1 MLKKIT
7 CILLSVFILS
17 AFILQSNIYIVLA
30 SDNDFTLSVS
40 YDKARNGF
48 ALSSSESSN
57 AVNNK
62 GDIYTS
68 DHLLMF
74 MYTPADSYN
83 WTTYAK
89 NTVLTLHLSDSQLK
103 AILMSSNP
111 FENLFY
117 MIKSLSNTET
127 IRAIAKGLGIAFNG
141 KSSVG
146 TELLDTI
153 TGNYNY
159 LNGINYDIES
169 QTLTIDNSSVD
180 KLREEIKK
188 YYNNSIG
195 LKEKKSNG
203 TVSSIIDSSDF
214 RACFEYEEDYINAF
228 GYKNYK
234 YCLKTYYGFYYF
246 FNDLKDYIYV
256 SNDSNNDRFLSSY
269 DNWTKE
275 TWRFRTLK
283 SDGTT
288 GFLQPVKEDT
298 VIRYDFTLK
307 VNVSDMYFWYTPSN
321 GDWVLR
327 PDWNNDY
334 SKWVEFYSKDK
345 TSLKFWASYSA
356 LYNYLHGDQ
365 NAYLSSKIEETGQD
379 ISMSIKDMDANLGEK
394 MDTLIDTI
402 NSKKDGLSAD
412 ELQDAIDK
420 GLDDLNKNTE
430 DIKDNTE
437 EMNSKL
443 DSILEALNTQNAT
456 LLEILGVT
464 KKISD
469 TVDDIDDTANFNTII
484 SLCGTVFLAIQSA
497 ILYGQNTLKDDNN
510 NTAPQSLASNN
521 DDVILYAS
529 GGGTS
534 LDYRG
539 GIFGHFPFSVIYH
552 LYDWLKVLQTQPK
565 CPEFTYNYGFLIGR
579 KDDKECEI
587 TFDLSQYEDWRK
599 TISSFM
605 KLSFTLAVAVGTY
618 KKFKGGDLT

>member
-188 YYNNSIG
+188 YYYNSIG

-214 RACFEYEEDYINAF
+214 RSCFEYEEDYINAF

-246 FNDLKDYIYV
+246 FNDLSDYIYV

-321 GDWVLR
+321 SDWVLR
-327 PDWNNDY
+327 PDWNNGY

-345 TSLKFWASYSA
+345 TSLKFWSSYSA

-379 ISMSIKDMDANLGEK
+379 IGMSIKDMDANLGNK
-394 MDTLIDTI
+394 MDTLIDSI
-402 NSKKDGLSAD
+402 NSNKSNMSAD
-412 ELQDAIDK
+412 ELQNAIDK
-420 GLDDLNKNTE
+420 GLEDLNKNTE

-437 EMNSKL
+437 EMNNKL
-443 DSILEALNTQNAT
+443 DSILEALNTQNET

-565 CPEFTYNYGFLIGR
+565 CPEFSYNYGYLIGK
-579 KDDKECEI
+579 KDDEKCVI

-618 KKFKGGDLT
+618 KKFKGGDVT

>member
-188 YYNNSIG
+188 YYYNSIG

-214 RACFEYEEDYINAF
+214 RSCFEYEEDYINAF
-228 GYKNYK
+228 GYKDYK

-246 FNDLKDYIYV
+246 FNDLSDYIYV

-321 GDWVLR
+321 SDWVLR
-327 PDWNNDY
+327 PDWNNGY

-345 TSLKFWASYSA
+345 TSLKFWSSYSA

-365 NAYLSSKIEETGQD
+365 NAYLSSTIEKTGED
-379 ISMSIKDMDANLGEK
+379 ITFSIKDMNENLGNK
-394 MDTLIDTI
+394 MDALIDSI
-402 NSKKDGLSAD
+402 NSGKGNMSAD
-412 ELQDAIDK
+412 ELQNAIDK
-420 GLDDLNKNTE
+420 GLEDLNKNTE
-430 DIKDNTE
+430 DIKDNT
-437 EMNSKL
+437 SDIL
-443 DSILEALNTQNAT
+443 DTLKEQNNILLQ
-456 LLEILGVT
+456 ILGVT
-464 KKISD
+464 EYIAYQNDKYNNTYTKADMSNLFKKSFNRVSD
-469 TVDDIDDTANFNTII
+469 AVLYGEKVDDDNENTVDRSKFSYHN
-484 SLCGTVFLAIQSA
+484 
-497 ILYGQNTLKDDNN
+497 
-510 NTAPQSLASNN
+510 
-521 DDVILYAS
+521 
-529 GGGTS
+529 
-534 LDYRG
+534 
-539 GIFGHFPFSVIYH
+539 GIFGHFPFSVPYQ
-552 LYDWLKVLQTQPK
+552 LYEWLKVFQAEPE
-565 CPEFTYNYGFLIGR
+565 CPEFTYHYGFLIGIS
-579 KDDKECEI
+579 KDDDEYDKYKI
-587 TFDLSQYEDWRK
+587 TFNLSAYESWREVAA
-599 TISSFM
+599 SLL
-605 KLSFTLAVAVGTY
+605 KLSFTLTMAIGTY
-618 KKFKGGDLT
+618 KKFKGEL

>member
-1 MLKKIT
+1 MKKIL
-7 CILLSVFILS
+7 CFSLAILILTISILVYCPLGVFASYPDDYFSLSKPYTDS
-17 AFILQSNIYIVLA
+17 M
-30 SDNDFTLSVS
+30 
-40 YDKARNGF
+40 G
-48 ALSSSESSN
+48 LSSSDAQA
-57 AVNNK
+57 AVNAHK
-62 GDIYTS
+62 DIADS
-68 DHLLMF
+68 NGILCF
-74 MYTPADSYN
+74 QYTPTDTYN
-83 WTTYAK
+83 WTM
-89 NTVLTLHLSDSQLK
+89 NTKKQKIHLSDNQLK
-103 AILMSSNP
+103 NLLMS
-111 FENLFY
+111 
-117 MIKSLSNTET
+117 KHSLSHGFLEFIYGASNSNAYRGF
-127 IRAIAKGLGIAFNG
+127 I
-141 KSSVG
+141 SSVG
-146 TELLDTI
+146 VATKTDSDTLLGISDKI

-159 LNGINYDIES
+159 LNAIDYNEDT
-169 QTLTIDNSSVD
+169 QTISMSNDNGSVD

-188 YYNNSIG
+188 YYYNSIG
-195 LKEKKSNG
+195 LKEKKSSG

>member
-17 AFILQSNIYIVLA
+17 AFILQSNIYIILA

-188 YYNNSIG
+188 YYYNSIG

-214 RACFEYEEDYINAF
+214 RSCFEYEEDYINAF

-246 FNDLKDYIYV
+246 FNDLSDYIYV

-321 GDWVLR
+321 SDWVLR

-345 TSLKFWASYSA
+345 TSLKFWSSYSA

-379 ISMSIKDMDANLGEK
+379 ISMSIKDMDANLGNK
-394 MDTLIDTI
+394 MDALIDSI
-402 NSKKDGLSAD
+402 NSGKGNMSAD
-412 ELQDAIDK
+412 ELQNAIDK
-420 GLDDLNKNTE
+420 GLEDLNKNTE
-430 DIKDNTE
+430 DIKDNT
-437 EMNSKL
+437 SDIL
-443 DSILEALNTQNAT
+443 DTLKEQNNILLQ
-456 LLEILGVT
+456 ILGVT
-464 KKISD
+464 EYIAYQNDKYNNTYTKADMSNLFKKSFNRVSD
-469 TVDDIDDTANFNTII
+469 AVLYGEKVDDDNENTVDRSKFSYHN
-484 SLCGTVFLAIQSA
+484 
-497 ILYGQNTLKDDNN
+497 
-510 NTAPQSLASNN
+510 
-521 DDVILYAS
+521 
-529 GGGTS
+529 
-534 LDYRG
+534 
-539 GIFGHFPFSVIYH
+539 GIFGHFPFSVPYQ
-552 LYDWLKVLQTQPK
+552 LYEWLKVFQAEPE
-565 CPEFTYNYGFLIGR
+565 CPEFTYHYGFLIGIS
-579 KDDKECEI
+579 KDDDEYDKYKI
-587 TFDLSQYEDWRK
+587 TFNLSAYESWREVAA
-599 TISSFM
+599 SLL
-605 KLSFTLAVAVGTY
+605 KLSFTLTMAIGTY
-618 KKFKGGDLT
+618 KKFKGEL

>member
-1 MLKKIT
+1 M
-7 CILLSVFILS
+7 
-17 AFILQSNIYIVLA
+17 
-30 SDNDFTLSVS
+30 
-40 YDKARNGF
+40 
-48 ALSSSESSN
+48 
-57 AVNNK
+57 
-62 GDIYTS
+62 
-68 DHLLMF
+68 
-74 MYTPADSYN
+74 
-83 WTTYAK
+83 
-89 NTVLTLHLSDSQLK
+89 
-103 AILMSSNP
+103 
-111 FENLFY
+111 
-117 MIKSLSNTET
+117 
-127 IRAIAKGLGIAFNG
+127 
-141 KSSVG
+141 
-146 TELLDTI
+146 
-153 TGNYNY
+153 
-159 LNGINYDIES
+159 
-169 QTLTIDNSSVD
+169 
-180 KLREEIKK
+180 
-188 YYNNSIG
+188 
-195 LKEKKSNG
+195 
-203 TVSSIIDSSDF
+203 
-214 RACFEYEEDYINAF
+214 
-228 GYKNYK
+228 
-234 YCLKTYYGFYYF
+234 
-246 FNDLKDYIYV
+246 KDYIYV

>member
-188 YYNNSIG
+188 YYYNSIG

-214 RACFEYEEDYINAF
+214 RSCFEYEEDYINAF

-246 FNDLKDYIYV
+246 FNDLSDYIYV

-321 GDWVLR
+321 SDWVLR

-345 TSLKFWASYSA
+345 TSLKFWSSYSA

-379 ISMSIKDMDANLGEK
+379 ISMSIKDMDANLGNK
-394 MDTLIDTI
+394 MDALIDSI
-402 NSKKDGLSAD
+402 NSGKGNMSAD
-412 ELQDAIDK
+412 ELQNAIDK
-420 GLDDLNKNTE
+420 GLEDLNKNTE
-430 DIKDNTE
+430 DIKDNT
-437 EMNSKL
+437 SDIL
-443 DSILEALNTQNAT
+443 DTLKKQNNILLQ
-456 LLEILGVT
+456 ILGVT
-464 KKISD
+464 EYIAYQNDKYNNTYTKADMSNLFKKSFNRVSD
-469 TVDDIDDTANFNTII
+469 AVLYGEKVDD
-484 SLCGTVFLAIQSA
+484 
-497 ILYGQNTLKDDNN
+497 DNEN
-510 NTAPQSLASNN
+510 AVDRSKFSYHN
-521 DDVILYAS
+521 
-529 GGGTS
+529 
-534 LDYRG
+534 
-539 GIFGHFPFSVIYH
+539 GIFGHFPFSVPYQ
-552 LYDWLKVLQTQPK
+552 LYEWLKVFQAEPE
-565 CPEFTYNYGFLIGR
+565 CPEFTYHYGFLIGIS
-579 KDDKECEI
+579 KDDDEYDKYKI
-587 TFDLSQYEDWRK
+587 TFNLSAYDSWREVAA
-599 TISSFM
+599 SFL
-605 KLSFTLAVAVGTY
+605 KLAFTLTMAIGTY
-618 KKFKGGDLT
+618 KKFKGEL